1 MVLFRGLLRDPRV
14 PRSAKLW
21 LGFAVVWIASPID
34 LVPKFI
40 PIAGPLDD
48 AIVAAL
54 VLRHLLR
61 RTDRSV
67 LFEHWRGDPA
77 TLERSFVGG
86 VLAGRETERSPRAVA
101 ARSCCPATTWRSE
114 RLLDFSPLPAATV
127 LRRSVPL
134 YGWKVT
140 RRDRAVANGAA
151 GGPPTV
157 FGPRHRKR
165 AR

>member
-34 LVPKFI
+34 LVPEFI

-61 RTDRSV
+61 KTDRSV
-67 LFEHWRGDPA
+67 VFEHWHGEPA
-77 TLERSFVGG
+77 TLETIVGRRRTPRSG
-86 VLAGRETERSPRAVA
+86 T
-101 ARSCCPATTWRSE
+101 
-114 RLLDFSPLPAATV
+114 
-127 LRRSVPL
+127 
-134 YGWKVT
+134 
-140 RRDRAVANGAA
+140 
-151 GGPPTV
+151 
-157 FGPRHRKR
+157 
-165 AR
+165 